1 MIKEIRKKSE
11 TNYRYG
17 GCFIPLKST
26 FWINDVWISFEVIL
40 IFFLFVS
47 FIISFHCER
56 KYDANIEKALHLI
69 FLNTRCIKFCRKE
82 KKKDYFNNV
91 RYISV
96 YMCFITFIPFSITSR
111 LHSFTSEVKF
121 PLEELSPFH
130 FIFYNAFRW
139 KQSNRESQNDI
150 AEEFYIFSL
159 IFTTTFT

>member
-1 MIKEIRKKSE
+1 MSGYLLKLFWFF
-11 TNYRYG
+11 
-17 GCFIPLKST
+17 FIC
-26 FWINDVWISFEVIL
+26 
-40 IFFLFVS
+40 LFYN
-47 FIISFHCER
+47 IISLWKKIWCQYWKGLTFNFSKH
-56 KYDANIEKALHLI
+56 KMYKILQKG
-69 FLNTRCIKFCRKE
+69 
-82 KKKDYFNNV
+82 KKKDYFNNF

-130 FIFYNAFRW
+130 FIFSNAFRW